1 MEKIAILSA
10 NLGGFD
16 IPMQHV
22 EQSIPYDYYCFNDTN
37 FPPRFNAM
45 TLRLQAKIP
54 KMFGFQLAPG
64 HQFYLWIDGN
74 ITMTNKD
81 TLKLLVEKCDEYDM
95 VVLRHPGRTTIH
107 LEGRYLQRG
116 LEQSSAYILGRYAGE
131 HVSDQIKAIKD
142 DTSYVDDL
150 LVIGGVF
157 MYKNTPEV
165 HAVLKEWWYHITR
178 YLIEDQLSWAYVLKK
193 SGLKINILD
202 ISHSDGKYL
211 SCRGHVAHSR

>member
-10 NLGGFD
+10 NLGEFD
-16 IPMQHV
+16 RPMQHV
-22 EQSIPYDYYCFNDTN
+22 EQSIQHDFVMFNDEN
-37 FPPRFNAM
+37 YPPRHKAM
-45 TLRLQAKIP
+45 TPRLQAKIP
-54 KMFGFQLAPG
+54 KCFSWQLAPG
-64 HQFYLWIDGN
+64 YDRYLWIDGN

-81 TLKLLVEKCDEYDM
+81 TLKLFMEKCDEYDM

-107 LEGRYLQRG
+107 WEGRYLQRG
-116 LEQSSAYILGRYAGE
+116 LEQSSSYIVGRYAGE
-131 HVSDQIKAIKD
+131 HVSDQMEVIED
-142 DTSYVDDL
+142 DASYVDDL

-178 YLIEDQLSWAYVLKK
+178 YLIEDQLAWAYVLKK
-193 SGLKINILD
+193 SGLKVNIID
-202 ISHSDGKYL
+202 ISHTDGKYL